1 MVSVKADSTLSKFS
15 KQNEPSK
22 KLFTVKKCNS
32 RNTFLNCNI
41 FLISAELRTLYQK
54 VAGKKSKPP
63 KLTAKMKF
71 HQSFLR
77 TV

>member
-41 FLISAELRTLYQK
+41 FLISVVLRTLYQK
-54 VAGKKSKPP
+54 VAEKK
-63 KLTAKMKF
+63 AN
-71 HQSFLR
+71 HQNSRLSF
-77 TV
+77 TKVS